1 MADPIAVLEK
11 EAETL
16 RSKLEPKR
24 QEIAADELQLARLDA
39 ALEVLKGNVGLG
51 SAKRPAATAKP
62 AAGRQSISEDAI
74 VAFVGAN
81 QPVGAA
87 AIGDHVGV
95 KGNSLTVKLGRMI
108 EKGVLRKSGERRQTV
123 YHLA

>member
-1 MADPIAVLEK
+1 MADAIATLEK
-11 EAETL
+11 EAEAL
-16 RSKLEPKR
+16 RSKLEPAR
-24 QEIAADELQLARLDA
+24 QAIQADELQLARLEA

-51 SAKRPAATAKP
+51 TAKTVAKP

-74 VAFVGAN
+74 VAFVSTN

-87 AIGDHVGV
+87 AIGDHIGV

-108 EKGVLRKSGERRQTV
+108 EKGTLTKSGERRQTV